1 MKLFFI
7 LLIITNLILYADSE
21 LFDDFEEEFSSDVEK
36 EIDPL
41 SGYNN
46 IMTNYNDKF
55 YMNIYFPIVDKYTE
69 AIPEDG
75 RLSISNFFENIKFP
89 IRFLNNIAQLKF
101 TNAFEES
108 SRFVI
113 NSTIGIAGLF
123 DVADTSFDI
132 KQHSEDFGQTLGFYG
147 VGSGFHIVLPF
158 LGPSNLRD
166 SLSLIVDCQAHPTN
180 YSLNLSQSIAYHS
193 LYSINDSSFN
203 AKTYKNF
210 KEDAIEL
217 YPYLKNIYEQHRESE
232 INK

>member
-1 MKLFFI
+1 MRLVFI
-7 LLIITNLILYADSE
+7 LLIFTNLILFSDQ
-21 LFDDFEEEFSSDVEK
+21 FDDFEEEFSDSTQK

-41 SGYNN
+41 SGYNKM
-46 IMTNYNDKF
+46 MTKYNDKF
-55 YMNIYFPIVDKYTE
+55 YMDIYFPIVDKYDDIFSKDT
-69 AIPEDG
+69 

-89 IRFLNNIAQLKF
+89 IRFINNIAQLKF
-101 TNAFEES
+101 KNAFEES

-113 NSTIGIAGLF
+113 NSTIGIAGFF

-132 KQHSEDFGQTLGFYG
+132 KQHNEDFGQTLGFYG

-166 SLSLIVDCQAHPTN
+166 SLSLFVDYQFHPAN
-180 YSLNLSQSIAYHS
+180 YYLNIYQLTAYESI
-193 LYSINDSSFN
+193 YSINDSSFKE
-203 AKTYKNF
+203 KTYKNF
-210 KEDAIEL
+210 RQDAIEL